1 MVSTPSWPIEMKLPS
16 GSWRRNAAGTASR
29 PFSSTRTRCVPQ
41 NIHVAYLGA
50 RPGLLPPPSRGRVGV
65 GGEDA
70 TFVLSTA
77 AAGNG
82 GCCEVCCDRCREEGF
97 DVGKSVL

>member
-1 MVSTPSWPIEMKLPS
+1 
-16 GSWRRNAAGTASR
+16 
-29 PFSSTRTRCVPQ
+29 VPQ

-50 RPGLLPPPSRGRVGV
+50 RPGASPGV
-65 GGEDA
+65 
-70 TFVLSTA
+70 LRTA

-82 GCCEVCCDRCREEGF
+82 GCCEVCCDRCREEGY